1 LKTPKLIAVLVVLA
15 MALTPT
21 LSFARAGGGGG
32 RGSGGGISQGGSG
45 SGSIGSRGSRT
56 YDNNGYKPIER
67 SNTPAPSAGQ
77 AGASAA
83 QPQPA
88 ISPPFWQRHPILTGL
103 AAGFAGSWIGHML
116 FGANN
121 SLAAQSESGTT
132 DCASDTGF
140 GSIFMLLLLM
150 LLGGAALYYFMKVRR
165 GPSATPAY
173 AGLTRS
179 ALGDSVI
186 GKRSVKTGKEPVGV
200 PIAPQ
205 TQWVSGSGWAGE
217 MAEPQ
222 IAGPVGAVDQDKFKE
237 ILGDVQAAWSKQDL
251 DALKRL
257 TTPEMLHYFSTALS
271 ENVSREVENHVEDL
285 RVLNIDVKESWT
297 EEATDYATALL
308 RWTAQDYTMSLSKQR
323 GEAGYVVE
331 GNNQTPTEAS
341 EAWTFMRYRGGKWLL
356 SAIQQVD

>member
-1 LKTPKLIAVLVVLA
+1 MRTPKLIAVLVVLA

-32 RGSGGGISQGGSG
+32 RGSGGGISQGGSS

-67 SNTPAPSAGQ
+67 SNTPAASAGR
-77 AGASAA
+77 AGAPAA

-103 AAGFAGSWIGHML
+103 AAGVAGSWIGHML

-121 SLAAQSESGTT
+121 TLAANPESGTT
-132 DCASDTGF
+132 DGASDTGL
-140 GSIFMLLLLM
+140 GSIFMLLMLM

-173 AGLTRS
+173 AGLSRN
-179 ALGDSVI
+179 AVGD
-186 GKRSVKTGKEPVGV
+186 TGIQTAPVSQRGFMSE
-200 PIAPQ
+200 A
-205 TQWVSGSGWAGE
+205 
-217 MAEPQ
+217 Q

-271 ENVSREVENHVEDL
+271 ENVSQEVENHVEDL
-285 RVLNIDVKESWT
+285 RVLSIEVKESWT

-308 RWTAQDYTMSLSKQR
+308 RWTARDYTVSLSKQR

-331 GNNQTPTEAS
+331 GNDQTPTEVS
-341 EAWTFMRYRGGKWLL
+341 EAWTFLRYRGGKWLL

>member
-1 LKTPKLIAVLVVLA
+1 

-32 RGSGGGISQGGSG
+32 RGSGGGISQGGSS

-67 SNTPAPSAGQ
+67 SNTPASSAGQ
-77 AGASAA
+77 TGASAA

-132 DCASDTGF
+132 DGASDTGL

-150 LLGGAALYYFMKVRR
+150 LLGAAALYYFMKVRR

-179 ALGDSVI
+179 ALGDPVI
-186 GKRSVKTGKEPVGV
+186 GKRSVQTGKEPVL
-200 PIAPQ
+200 A
-205 TQWVSGSGWAGE
+205 GSGRAGE
-217 MAEPQ
+217 MSEPQ

-285 RVLNIDVKESWT
+285 RVLNIEVNESWT
-297 EEATDYATALL
+297 EEATDYATALI
-308 RWTAQDYTMSLSKQR
+308 RWTARDYTVSLSKQR

-331 GNNQTPTEAS
+331 GNDQTPTEVS
-341 EAWTFMRYRGGKWLL
+341 EVWTFLRYRGGKWLL

>member
-1 LKTPKLIAVLVVLA
+1 MKTPKLIAVLVVLA

-32 RGSGGGISQGGSG
+32 RGSGGGISQGGSS

-67 SNTPAPSAGQ
+67 SNTPAPSAVQ
-77 AGASAA
+77 PGAPVQS
-83 QPQPA
+83 QPA

-132 DCASDTGF
+132 DGASDTGF

-173 AGLTRS
+173 AGLRRNVV
-179 ALGDSVI
+179 GE
-186 GKRSVKTGKEPVGV
+186 TGIQTA
-200 PIAPQ
+200 PISQ
-205 TQWVSGSGWAGE
+205 SGF
-217 MAEPQ
+217 MNQPQ
-222 IAGPVGAVDQDKFKE
+222 IASPARPVDEDKFKE

-251 DALKRL
+251 DTLKRL

-285 RVLNIDVKESWT
+285 RVLNIEVKESWT

-308 RWTAQDYTMSLSKQR
+308 RWTARDYTVSLSKQR

-331 GNNQTPTEAS
+331 GNDQTPTEIS
-341 EAWTFMRYRGGKWLL
+341 EAWTFMRYRSGKWLL

>member
-32 RGSGGGISQGGSG
+32 RGSGGGLSQGGSS

-77 AGASAA
+77 AGAPTA

-132 DCASDTGF
+132 DGASDTGF

-150 LLGGAALYYFMKVRR
+150 LLGGAALYYFIKVRR

-179 ALGDSVI
+179 ALGANDV
-186 GKRSVKTGKEPVGV
+186 
-200 PIAPQ
+200 APTTFSKGGFMSQ
-205 TQWVSGSGWAGE
+205 T
-217 MAEPQ
+217 Q

-251 DALKRL
+251 DTLKRL

-285 RVLNIDVKESWT
+285 RVLNIEVKESWT

-308 RWTAQDYTMSLSKQR
+308 RWTARDYTVSLSKQR

-331 GNNQTPTEAS
+331 GNDQTLTEVS

>member
-1 LKTPKLIAVLVVLA
+1 

-32 RGSGGGISQGGSG
+32 RGSGGGLSQGGSS

-67 SNTPAPSAGQ
+67 STTPAPSAGQ
-77 AGASAA
+77 AAAPAA

-103 AAGFAGSWIGHML
+103 AAGVAGSWIGHML

-121 SLAAQSESGTT
+121 SLAANPESGTT
-132 DCASDTGF
+132 DGASDTGL

-173 AGLTRS
+173 SGLTRS
-179 ALGDSVI
+179 ALGAN
-186 GKRSVKTGKEPVGV
+186 E
-200 PIAPQ
+200 IAP
-205 TQWVSGSGWAGE
+205 TTFSKGGF

-222 IAGPVGAVDQDKFKE
+222 IAGPVGGVDQDK
-237 ILGDVQAAWSKQDL
+237 
-251 DALKRL
+251 
-257 TTPEMLHYFSTALS
+257 
-271 ENVSREVENHVEDL
+271 
-285 RVLNIDVKESWT
+285 
-297 EEATDYATALL
+297 
-308 RWTAQDYTMSLSKQR
+308 
-323 GEAGYVVE
+323 
-331 GNNQTPTEAS
+331 
-341 EAWTFMRYRGGKWLL
+341 
-356 SAIQQVD
+356 

>member
-32 RGSGGGISQGGSG
+32 RGTGGGISQGGSS

-77 AGASAA
+77 AGAPAA
-83 QPQPA
+83 QSQPA

-103 AAGFAGSWIGHML
+103 AAGVAGSWIGHML

-121 SLAAQSESGTT
+121 SLAANPESGAT
-132 DCASDTGF
+132 DGASDTGL

-179 ALGDSVI
+179 ALGDPVI
-186 GKRSVKTGKEPVGV
+186 GKGSVQSGKETVL
-200 PIAPQ
+200 A
-205 TQWVSGSGWAGE
+205 GSGWAGE
-217 MAEPQ
+217 IAEPQ

-257 TTPEMLHYFSTALS
+257 TTPEVLHYFSTALS

-285 RVLNIDVKESWT
+285 RVLSIEVKESWT

-308 RWTAQDYTMSLSKQR
+308 RWTARDYTVSLSKQR

-331 GNNQTPTEAS
+331 GNEQTPTEVS
-341 EAWTFMRYRGGKWLL
+341 EAWTFLRYRGGKWLL

>member
-32 RGSGGGISQGGSG
+32 RGSGGGISQGGSS

-56 YDNNGYKPIER
+56 YDNNGYTPIER

-77 AGASAA
+77 AGAPAA

-103 AAGFAGSWIGHML
+103 AAGVAGSWIGHML

-121 SLAAQSESGTT
+121 TLAAQSESGTT
-132 DCASDTGF
+132 DGASDTGF

-173 AGLTRS
+173 AGLTRNAIS
-179 ALGDSVI
+179 ANEV
-186 GKRSVKTGKEPVGV
+186 
-200 PIAPQ
+200 AP
-205 TQWVSGSGWAGE
+205 TTFPKGGFMS
-217 MAEPQ
+217 EPQ
-222 IAGPVGAVDQDKFKE
+222 IAGPVGAGDQDKFKE

-271 ENVSREVENHVEDL
+271 ENVSREVENRVEDL
-285 RVLNIDVKESWT
+285 RVLNIEVKESWT

-331 GNNQTPTEAS
+331 GNDQTPTEVS

>member
-1 LKTPKLIAVLVVLA
+1 MKTPKLIAVLVVLA

-32 RGSGGGISQGGSG
+32 RGSGGGLSQGGSS

-77 AGASAA
+77 AGAPTA

-132 DCASDTGF
+132 DGASDTGF

-179 ALGDSVI
+179 ALGANEV
-186 GKRSVKTGKEPVGV
+186 
-200 PIAPQ
+200 AP
-205 TQWVSGSGWAGE
+205 TTFSKGGF

-257 TTPEMLHYFSTALS
+257 TTPEVLHYFSTALS

-285 RVLNIDVKESWT
+285 RVLNIEVKESWT

-331 GNNQTPTEAS
+331 GNDQTPTEVS